1 MVRST
6 KRLDVTLRNFI
17 DSYYLYELDSSS
29 MMYMVD
35 EDIIDGLNDIEQ
47 GKKRDVLTPSGEK
60 KIKEYI
66 NTIRFYSDKI
76 SRRSL
81 ESRYKRDTIRP
92 TRYSKKKVSIDEFQD
107 VYKDIFNNINEYRQ
121 IATKNAEKLSLIFPE
136 LLSLKE
142 NNIIT
147 ENDFNMYVLAKT
159 KRDLKDV
166 LNRINNSAKYVDQ
179 SNEKVFS
186 DMIKIKDIIDQND
199 YYFDIMN
206 SAKYYNLDN
215 KTFDALDRCN
225 RDYKMLINKKNK
237 MLGI

>member
-6 KRLDVTLRNFI
+6 ASLDVTLKNFI
-17 DSYYLYELDSSS
+17 DSYYLYELDSLS

-35 EDIIDGLNDIEQ
+35 EGIVDGLKDIAQ
-47 GKKRDVLTPSGEK
+47 GKKRDVLTTSDEK
-60 KIKEYI
+60 KIKDDI

-76 SRRSL
+76 SRISL
-81 ESRYKRDTIRP
+81 ESRYKRDNVRP

-107 VYKDIFNNINEYRQ
+107 LYKDIYDNINEYKK

-147 ENDFNMYVLAKT
+147 ENEFNMYVLAKT
-159 KRDLKDV
+159 KRDLNNV
-166 LNRINNSAKYVDQ
+166 LNKINNSAKYVDQ

-186 DMIKIKDIIDQND
+186 DMAKIKDVINQNN
-199 YYFDIMN
+199 YHFGIMN
-206 SAKYYNLDN
+206 SAKYYNLDD